1 MRPGAAGKAPAVP
14 SFLASLESGRLPWD
28 LLHSFPEQDAGER
41 RVGDEL
47 VAEVGAFVEARV
59 DPDELDR
66 TGELPAGLLDA
77 LQDRG
82 YFRLR
87 NGADLGGLELSDYNA
102 FRVVERV
109 AGWSVAVGQV
119 LAIQNGVGAAALLPA
134 LPPGPLRDHVRHR
147 VADGTLSGFGAT
159 EPAGQNNA
167 WPGLTATR

>member
-77 LQDRG
+77 LQDR
-82 YFRLR
+82 
-87 NGADLGGLELSDYNA
+87 
-102 FRVVERV
+102 
-109 AGWSVAVGQV
+109 
-119 LAIQNGVGAAALLPA
+119 
-134 LPPGPLRDHVRHR
+134 
-147 VADGTLSGFGAT
+147 
-159 EPAGQNNA
+159 
-167 WPGLTATR
+167 